1 MNKKGK
7 TRALLSASVLLMLS
21 AGLLVGGT
29 YALFSD
35 EVKVT
40 NHLVAGNL
48 NISLLRTHLDKHTLD
63 NTTGYSTDI
72 SDDTVVDFTDATD
85 KNIFGLESDELVV
98 PTSYFEATLKIVNGI
113 KNADTSTYVPSSVA
127 FDYGV
132 KVNVNDTSDDDLIDQ
147 LYVTVSKF
155 DGESF
160 VNVVDDKKLKDFETS
175 AIFAGV
181 MDKTDTEQ
189 AFKVK
194 LEFKDLDNPTNNLAQ
209 GEIAD
214 FDLVV
219 EAIQKTTPSA

>member
-1 MNKKGK
+1 MNKKSK
-7 TRALLSASVLLMLS
+7 ARALLSASVLLMLS

-35 EVKVT
+35 EVKLT

-48 NISLLRTHLDKHTLD
+48 NISLLRTNLVKHTLD
-63 NTTGYSTDI
+63 NTTGYSTDV

-85 KNIFGLESDELVV
+85 KNIFGLENDELVV
-98 PTSYFEATLKIVNGI
+98 PTSYFIATLKIVNGV
-113 KNADTSTYVPSSVA
+113 KNSETSTYVPSSVA

-132 KVNVNDTSDDDLIDQ
+132 KVNVNETSDDDLIDQ
-147 LYVTVSKF
+147 LYVTVSKYN
-155 DGESF
+155 GESYVDV
-160 VNVVDDKKLKDFETS
+160 VNDKKLKEFSTS

-181 MDKTDTEQ
+181 MDKNDTEQ

-194 LEFKDLDNPTNNLAQ
+194 LEFKNLDNPTNNLAQ

-214 FDLVV
+214 FDLVI